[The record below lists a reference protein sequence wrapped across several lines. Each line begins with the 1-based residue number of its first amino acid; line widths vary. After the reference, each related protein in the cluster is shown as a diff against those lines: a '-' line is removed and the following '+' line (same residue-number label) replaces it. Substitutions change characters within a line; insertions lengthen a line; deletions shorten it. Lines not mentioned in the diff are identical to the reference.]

1 LTDNSEITWTNLY
14 KYYIKEINSDSV
26 DLLGSP
32 VDNEDDEVTDN
43 KKNLAEFEDDQD
55 DKLRFD

>member
-1 LTDNSEITWTNLY
+1 MTDNSEITWTNLY